1 VSTRQKMKSDV
12 LNKIPPHD
20 IDAEKSVLGSMLM
33 DQEAIIGA
41 MEILTG
47 DEFYRNDHKIIFE
60 AICELFNKEEPV
72 DIITVKNKIETKG
85 YLEQIAD
92 LTYFSELVSSVVTS
106 IHVKYH
112 AKIVKDKGILRRLIN
127 SSQKIM
133 GLSYEGKNEIN
144 DILNIAETDIF
155 NISQNR
161 SQEGYVKLKD
171 ILVQAFEK
179 IEDVYHNKGKLTGIP
194 TGFIDIDHK
203 TAGLQPSDLILIA
216 ARPSVGKSTFAIN
229 IAQNAAIRYKIP
241 TVIFSLEMSK
251 EQLVNKMI
259 ASEAMIDLQK
269 MRTGALE
276 QEDWIKIARTMAPLS
291 DAPIYI
297 DDTPGISVSELRAKC
312 RRLKMEKGIGLV
324 VIDYLQLMTAGGLQ
338 ESRQQEI
345 STISRTLKA
354 IAREINAPVV
364 ALSQLSR
371 ACETRV
377 DHRPMLSDLR
387 ESGAIE
393 QDADVVMLLYRDE
406 YYNPDTEK
414 KNQAEIIIAKQRNG
428 PTGTENL
435 MFFGNY
441 SKFANMQ
448 K

>member
-1 VSTRQKMKSDV
+1 MKSDI

-60 AICELFNKEEPV
+60 AITELFNKEEPV

-106 IHVKYH
+106 IHVKNH
-112 AKIVKDKGILRRLIN
+112 AKIVKDKSILRRLIN

-144 DILNIAETDIF
+144 DLLNIAETDIF

-194 TGFIDIDHK
+194 TGFMDIDHK
-203 TAGLQPSDLILIA
+203 TAGLQSSDLILIA

-229 IAQNAAIRYKIP
+229 IAQNAAIKYKIP

-291 DAPIYI
+291 EAPIYI

-345 STISRTLKA
+345 STISRTLKS

-406 YYNPDTEK
+406 YYNPDTDK

-428 PTGTENL
+428 PTGTVDL